1 MSGKLAILPSEV
13 EPLTQGLRHPF
24 SRPMCHFPKSSSLEE
39 AKPQRWSAVV
49 FHKRCAIGHKTRSLR
64 CTFPECTS
72 IDDTAASRAP
82 PDTMTLPNRPFAH
95 QHLPRGIHAHH
106 MQDRLCHVAP
116 QYARILFHRTRRL
129 LSGMMVSNAAM
140 VWLLEAMLPTQVHGM
155 SADQSGIHHGIKWLS
170 GAMPRPHETDKAFP
184 LHTGSMGRLG
194 HAQQSRGRRPILTI
208 RDNNYA
214 TSTTTVG
221 PCCVPAQSPPQGQ

>member
-1 MSGKLAILPSEV
+1 MTCWHHGGTGVIFQRCVQSLQVPFNGFLSSHASAANIRAQRHCHCSAFRKRFVHAAAPVLV
-13 EPLTQGLRHPF
+13 ERGI
-24 SRPMCHFPKSSSLEE
+24 SVPK
-39 AKPQRWSAVV
+39 
-49 FHKRCAIGHKTRSLR
+49 
-64 CTFPECTS
+64 
-72 IDDTAASRAP
+72 
-82 PDTMTLPNRPFAH
+82 RPFAH

-129 LSGMMVSNAAM
+129 LSGMMVSNAAS

-221 PCCVPAQSPPQGQ
+221 PCCVPAQSHPQGQ